1 MKRGSSLRRDEG
13 YNPPLQVVE
22 FIGTKRGDPERGPLI
37 RMRSD
42 EAWRRL
48 LSDGELVW
56 VYGPRR
62 HDLATLEIDD
72 SLPRGA
78 AVVRDIAGL
87 APSETVRVIKVDV
100 EDTRPDSPSG
110 GGSPGRLA

>member
-13 YNPPLQVVE
+13 YNPPLQVVA
-22 FIGTKRGDPERGPLI
+22 FIGTRRGDPERGPQI

-48 LSDGELVW
+48 LSDGALVW

-62 HDLATLEIDD
+62 HDLATLKVDD

-78 AVVRDIAGL
+78 ALVRDIAGL
-87 APSETVRVIKVDV
+87 APSETVRVVKVDV
-100 EDTRPDSPSG
+100 NDTAPGKPPA
-110 GGSPGRLA
+110 GGSRGRLA